1 MEKTKEVWV
10 ESRSLRD
17 RNQTPPPPQ
26 APRPCHRSAT
36 NNRPVLLTKR
46 LEQSMGRT
54 TLHKHSCEENYSSL
68 YTVKKVNRIYDVHY
82 EICYLHFLLTYFAW
96 TTCTHRLNY
105 SLILWWTNLDVIFYI
120 SCIMLYDKCLMYK
133 GLFVILVAWMIL
145 VQLG

>member
-17 RNQTPPPPQ
+17 PNQTTPPPQ
-26 APRPCHRSAT
+26 APRPRHRSAA

-82 EICYLHFLLTYFAW
+82 EICYLHFLLTYFA
-96 TTCTHRLNY
+96 
-105 SLILWWTNLDVIFYI
+105 
-120 SCIMLYDKCLMYK
+120 
-133 GLFVILVAWMIL
+133 
-145 VQLG
+145 